1 MSRPAEP
8 ERKDQQV
15 GISNPAKS
23 LWDEDKPYTGPP
35 ESGQPRQ
42 GGARK
47 EPPLAPH
54 ILGDQGKNTQGQ
66 K

>member
-8 ERKDQQV
+8 ERKNPHV
-15 GISNPAKS
+15 GESNPAAS

-35 ESGQPRQ
+35 ESGQPRKGSAQ
-42 GGARK
+42 K
-47 EPPLAPH
+47 EPPLAPR
-54 ILGDQGKNTQGQ
+54 IVGDTTGQ